1 MSVHYKERVAKV
13 TFRSLRDRPGVAADV
28 IQTLKGE
35 GFTILAASFDSSV
48 GGRGD
53 FSVIVYESEG
63 MEIRRRREEIAERTG
78 AREVVVDPGLAFIE
92 FLNVLDLRGV
102 LETLANMGINLEFI
116 ALTSGVLGVAIRRSL
131 LENVLMLLEE
141 EVPHVL

>member
-1 MSVHYKERVAKV
+1 M
-13 TFRSLRDRPGVAADV
+13 TFRSLKDRPGVAADV

-116 ALTSGVLGVAIRRSL
+116 ALTSGVLGVAIRRTL
-131 LENVLMLLEE
+131 LNEVLMFLEE

>member
-1 MSVHYKERVAKV
+1 
-13 TFRSLRDRPGVAADV
+13 LRR
-28 IQTLKGE
+28 TC
-35 GFTILAASFDSSV
+35 FTILAASFDSSV

-116 ALTSGVLGVAIRRSL
+116 ALTSGVLGVAVRRNL
-131 LENVLMLLEE
+131 LDNVMMVLHE
-141 EVPHVL
+141 EVPNVV

>member
-13 TFRSLRDRPGVAADV
+13 TFRALKDRPGVAAYV
-28 IQTLKGE
+28 IQTLKE
-35 GFTILAASFDSSV
+35 KGFTVLAASFDSSV
-48 GGRGD
+48 GGRAD

-63 MEIRRRREEIAERTG
+63 VDIRRRREEIAERTG

-92 FLNVLDLRGV
+92 FLDVLDLGAV

-116 ALTSGVLGVAIRRSL
+116 ALTSGVLGVAVRRNL
-131 LENVLMLLEE
+131 LNDVMMVLHE
-141 EVPHVL
+141 EVPHAV

>member
-1 MSVHYKERVAKV
+1 LSVHYKERVAKV

-116 ALTSGVLGVAIRRSL
+116 ALTSGVLGVAVRRNL
-131 LENVLMLLEE
+131 LDNVMMVLHE
-141 EVPHVL
+141 EVPNVV

>member
-78 AREVVVDPGLAFIE
+78 AREVVVVPGLAFIE

>member
-1 MSVHYKERVAKV
+1 M